1 MSVLAITQRM
11 PDALRVAMNWAAGEG
26 WNPGRGD
33 APCFAA
39 ADPSGFFL
47 GEIDAAPVA
56 TISVVKYGSTF
67 AFLGL
72 YIVAP
77 GYRGRG
83 HGLSIWRT
91 ALAGAAGRSVGL
103 DGVVA
108 QQENYRRSGFRLAY
122 RNVRY
127 RGRAALP
134 LAAGSSEIVDAA
146 SVPFAALVAY
156 DASHFAVERPAFLQA
171 WIAQPGARALVAQ
184 VDGKIAGFGMVRPAH
199 AGFKIGPLFADD
211 ERRAEALFG
220 ALCAAAGTAADVY
233 LDVPELNAAGMALAR
248 RHAMSP
254 VFETARMYTGPAPA
268 VPLHHVY
275 GVTTFELG

>member
-1 MSVLAITQRM
+1 MSAMTITQRM
-11 PDALRVAMNWAAGEG
+11 PAALRVAMEWAAREG
-26 WNPGRGD
+26 WNPGLGD

-77 GYRGRG
+77 AFRGRG
-83 HGLSIWRT
+83 HGLSLWQA
-91 ALAGAAGRSVGL
+91 ALASAVGRNVGL

-122 RNVRY
+122 RNVRF
-127 RGRAALP
+127 RGRAPSSSAAL
-134 LAAGSSEIVDAA
+134 SSEIVDAA

-156 DASHFAVERPAFLQA
+156 DASHFAVERPAFLRA
-171 WIAQPGARALVAQ
+171 WIEQAGARALVAQ
-184 VDGKIAGFGMVRPAH
+184 VDGKVAGFGMIRPAH
-199 AGFKIGPLFADD
+199 GGFKIGPLFADD

-220 ALCAAAGTAADVY
+220 ALCAVAGSDADVD
-233 LDVPELNAAGMALAR
+233 LDVPEPNAAGMALAR
-248 RHAMSP
+248 RHAMTP